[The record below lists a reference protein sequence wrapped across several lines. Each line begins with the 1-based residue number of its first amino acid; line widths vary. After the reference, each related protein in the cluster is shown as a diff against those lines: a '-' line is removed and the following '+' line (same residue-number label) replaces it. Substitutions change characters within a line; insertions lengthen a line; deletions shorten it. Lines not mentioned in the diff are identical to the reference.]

1 MNRITPEHLARSAYV
16 YVRQSTSDQLLNNP
30 ESRRRQYAL
39 ETRARSLGWD
49 NVIVIDDDLGLS
61 GGGQARPGFERLLA
75 AICAG
80 AAGAVLAIEAS
91 RLARNGR
98 DWHTLLEFCAF
109 VSSLIIDEDGIY
121 DPRLINDRLLLGLK
135 GTFSEL
141 ELSILRQRS
150 QEALRLKAARGDL
163 HTTVAI
169 GYRRGADDRLEQDPD
184 LRIREALSF
193 VFRKFGEIG
202 SVRQLALWLRQEH
215 IDLPIVAHGPQGR
228 VVQWSPPR
236 YNTVHRLLT
245 NPVYAG
251 AYVFGR
257 TGSRVRFEGGRKV
270 ITRGVVRQ
278 PDQWEVLI
286 HDHHD
291 GYISWEEY
299 ERNQSIISGNANMKG
314 AMVPGLV
321 RNGGGLLV
329 GLLRCGH
336 CGRKL
341 RVQHNGL
348 RGVARYVCND
358 ADINHAARTKCIA
371 FGNMRIDAAVAAE
384 ALRVISPLA
393 LDAALQLIAD
403 RERAGAER
411 LRHSELALEQARYEA
426 NRARRQ
432 YDAVDP
438 DNRLVAGELE
448 RRWNERLA
456 AVARLEEEIQSAC
469 NDQPAA
475 LRDDERVNLLALA
488 DDVPR
493 LWNHPAASAETRKRI
508 LRAILKEIIVTA
520 EPHRLHL
527 ALHWQGGDHTRLE
540 VIKNRAGQHRW
551 KTDTATEQLIR
562 ELARMLPDQS
572 IASVLNRLS
581 IRSAKGHTWT
591 QLRVRNFR
599 CEHQISIYRE
609 GERAERRELILHEAA
624 ARLGV
629 SKMTIVRLIRDG
641 LLPARQV
648 CVGAPYVIQEADLN
662 RPAVRHAIANG
673 RAVSPDARQETLTFQ

>member
-16 YVRQSTSDQLLNNP
+16 YVRQSTVDQLLNNP

-39 ETRARSLGWD
+39 AMRARSLGWE

-75 AICAG
+75 AICDG
-80 AAGAVLAIEAS
+80 GAGAVLAIEAS

-109 VSSLIIDEDGIY
+109 VNSLIIDEDGIY

-169 GYRRGADDRLEQDPD
+169 GYQRGADDRLEQDPD
-184 LRIREALSF
+184 RRVREALSL

-215 IDLPIVAHGPQGR
+215 IDLPVIAHGPQGR

-270 ITRGVVRQ
+270 ITRSIVRQ
-278 PDQWEVLI
+278 RDQWEVLI
-286 HDHHD
+286 RDHHD

-299 ERNQSIISGNANMKG
+299 EHNQSIISGNANMKG
-314 AMVPGLV
+314 AMVPGSV

-341 RVQHNGL
+341 KVQHNGL

-358 ADINHAARTKCIA
+358 ANLNHAAQTKCIA
-371 FGNMRIDAAVAAE
+371 FGNMRVDAAVSAE
-384 ALRVISPLA
+384 VVRAISPLA

-411 LRHSELALEQARYEA
+411 LRQSELALEQARYEA
-426 NRARRQ
+426 TRARRQ

-438 DNRLVAGELE
+438 DNRLVASELE

-456 AVARLEEEIQSAC
+456 AVARLEEEIQRAR
-469 NDQPAA
+469 NERPAA
-475 LRDDERVNLLALA
+475 LRDDERATLLALA

-508 LRAILKEIIVTA
+508 LRTLIKEIIVTVEA
-520 EPHRLHL
+520 DRLHL
-527 ALHWQGGDHTRLE
+527 MLHWQGGDHTRLE
-540 VIKNRAGQHRW
+540 VVKNRTGQHRW

-572 IASVLNRLS
+572 IASVLNRLG

-599 CEHQISIYRE
+599 CEHQIVIYRD
-609 GERAERRELILHEAA
+609 GERAERRELVLHEAA
-624 ARLGV
+624 SRLGV

-648 CVGAPYVIQEADLN
+648 CAGAPYIILEDDLD
-662 RPAVRHAIANG
+662 RPVVRRAVENG
-673 RAVSPDARQETLTFQ
+673 RAVSPDARQESLSFQ

>member
-1 MNRITPEHLARSAYV
+1 MNRITPDHLARSAYV
-16 YVRQSTSDQLLNNP
+16 YVRQSTTDQLLNNP
-30 ESRRRQYAL
+30 ESRRRQYDLA
-39 ETRARSLGWD
+39 TRARSLGWQ
-49 NVIVIDDDLGLS
+49 NVIVIDDDLGRS

-75 AICAG
+75 AICAE

-109 VSSLIIDEDGIY
+109 VNCLIIDEDGIY
-121 DPRLINDRLLLGLK
+121 DPRLVNDRLLLGMK

-163 HTTVAI
+163 HTSVAM

-184 LRIREALSF
+184 LRIREALSL

-202 SVRQLALWLRQEH
+202 SVRQLALWLRQER
-215 IDLPIVAHGPQGR
+215 IDLPMVAYGPQGR
-228 VVQWSPPR
+228 VVQWGPPR

-257 TGSRVRFEGGRKV
+257 TGSRVRFEEGRKV
-270 ITRGVVRQ
+270 ITRGVTRRR
-278 PDQWEVLI
+278 DAWEVLI
-286 HDHHD
+286 RDHHD

-299 ERNQSIISGNANMKG
+299 ERNQRIIAGNANMKG
-314 AMVPGLV
+314 AMVPGSV

-329 GLLRCGH
+329 GVLRCGH

-341 RVQHNGL
+341 KVQHNGL

-358 ADINHAARTKCIA
+358 ADINHATRTKCIA
-371 FGNMRIDAAVAAE
+371 FGNMRVDAAVSAE
-384 ALRVISPLA
+384 VLRVISPLA

-411 LRHSELALEQARYEA
+411 LRQSELALEQAGYEA
-426 NRARRQ
+426 TRARRQ

-438 DNRLVAGELE
+438 DNRLVVGELE

-456 AVARLEEEIQSAC
+456 AVARLEDEIRCVREE
-469 NDQPAA
+469 QPAA
-475 LRDDERVNLLALA
+475 LSDDERAALLALA
-488 DDVPR
+488 DDLPR

-508 LRAILKEIIVTA
+508 LRTVLKEIVVTV
-520 EPHRLHL
+520 EPDRLHL
-527 ALHWQGGDHTRLE
+527 MLHWQGGDHTRLE
-540 VIKNRAGQHRW
+540 VVKNRVGQHRW
-551 KTDTATEQLIR
+551 KTDTATEELIR
-562 ELARMLPDQS
+562 DLARMLPDQS
-572 IASVLNRLS
+572 IASVLNRLGM
-581 IRSAKGHTWT
+581 RSAKGHTWT
-591 QLRVRNFR
+591 QVRVRNFR
-599 CEHQISIYRE
+599 CEHQIAIYRE
-609 GERAERRELILHEAA
+609 GERTERRELILHEAA
-624 ARLGV
+624 SRLCV
-629 SKMTIVRLIRDG
+629 SKMTVVRLIRDG
-641 LLPARQV
+641 LLPARQI
-648 CVGAPYVIQEADLN
+648 CVGAPYVIQEDDLD
-662 RPAVRHAIANG
+662 RPAVRRAVENS
-673 RAVSPDARQETLTFQ
+673 RAVSRDARQESLSFQ